1 MRITLD
7 ALLVLDAIDRK
18 ASFAAAAEELHRVPS
33 ALTYTVQKLEQ
44 GLDVELFDRSG
55 HRAQLTPAGRKLLD
69 EGRHLLRAVGDLE
82 LTVKRIATGWEAEL
96 RIAIS
101 DLLPF
106 DTLFPVLE
114 TFFGEQ
120 HGTHLKL
127 STEVFGGGWDA
138 LVDDRAD
145 LVIGATGES
154 PAGGGYVTRALG
166 EMPFI
171 FVMPPDHPL
180 ATAPEPLTDEQLLGH
195 RAIAAADSSRRPPQ
209 RTAALLGGQPVLTV
223 PTIRDKLRAHLA
235 GLGIGFMPTYMVAND
250 IAAGRLLQREVSN
263 PRPPHPQLLLAWK
276 GSHKGHALRWFVERL
291 EAPAL
296 FDGILV
302 RESMTR
308 S

>member
-44 GLDVELFDRSG
+44 GLDVILFDRSG
-55 HRAQLTPAGRKLLD
+55 HRAQLTPAGHKLLE
-69 EGRHLLRAVGDLE
+69 EGRHLLRAAGELE

-96 RIAIS
+96 RIAVS
-101 DLLPF
+101 DLLPL
-106 DTLFPVLE
+106 DHLFPLLE
-114 TFFGEQ
+114 AFYDEG

-127 STEVFGGGWDA
+127 TTEVFGGGWDA

-154 PAGGGYVTRALG
+154 PTGGGYVTRALG
-166 EMPFI
+166 ELPFV
-171 FVMPPDHPL
+171 FVIPPGHPL
-180 ATAPEPLTDEQLLGH
+180 ASGPEPLTDEQLLGH
-195 RAIAAADSSRRPPQ
+195 RAIAAADSSRRLPP

-223 PTIRDKLRAHLA
+223 PTIVEKRRAHLA
-235 GLGIGFMPTYMVAND
+235 GLGIGFMPTYLVADD
-250 IAAGRLLQREVSN
+250 IAAGRLLQRQVSN
-263 PRPPHPQLLLAWK
+263 PLHPLPQLLLAWK
-276 GSHKGHALRWFVERL
+276 NQHKGHALRWFVERL
-291 EAPAL
+291 EDPAL

-302 RESMTR
+302 RTT
-308 S
+308 